1 LLALERK
8 INVTRFITLI
18 DAAVP
23 FVPVPASMS

>member
-1 LLALERK
+1 LERK

-23 FVPVPASMS
+23 FVPVPASMP